1 MFDVGHFVAD
11 SDIRPGRVVKLVG
24 PFKVAE
30 ATSTTA
36 STDRS
41 VVGVAVVWSAKPK
54 GFVGDDKAALAGQ
67 DVRVYQDGEVGL
79 ALASAHIN
87 AGDLLIAEDS
97 TTDARVKPVPAFNA
111 GGSTE
116 KSYVAVGQALHSAD
130 ANEYVRFRVRV
141 DIVFNKE

>member
-30 ATSTTA
+30 ATGTAA

-54 GFVGDDKAALAGQ
+54 GFVGEDKAALAGQ
-67 DVRVYQDGEVGL
+67 DIRVYQDGEVGL
-79 ALASAHIN
+79 ALAAATIS

-97 TTDARVKPVPAFNA
+97 ASDARVKPVPAFNSA
-111 GGSTE
+111 GTAE
-116 KSYVAVGQALHSAD
+116 KSYVTVGQALHSAA

-141 DIVFNKE
+141 DVIYNKE